1 MGATAVIP
9 TNGLLKQLSQ
19 HPVLPLLV
27 ASPAFRVEPPP
38 ALRDR
43 MEEPKRLS
51 AYLFFY
57 MVEGET
63 THDVD
68 LRTVELRGGQVLWI
82 QPNQIHRILGGWP
95 EARLWYKM
103 AFDEECLSRL
113 PRHFDFLDD
122 PLGMGMLPASPR
134 LGSCFEGLIEVLGG
148 AETSASVPASPRA
161 SASVELVLA
170 YMNVLLTEMNEA
182 YFRGVSAIGPVGGE
196 VDVFLRFKRLV
207 EDWFSEQP
215 SVQRLA
221 GELGVSESRLYAVVS
236 RLSGVSP
243 KAFVTRRTMLEA
255 QRLFYYDRPS
265 VKEVAYRLG
274 FSDPDHFSRVFKRV
288 VGRTVKDFLAG
299 LGDVGGAGFI
309 QTLK

>member
-1 MGATAVIP
+1 MDKQNNYDMATTTVIP
-9 TNGLLKQLSQ
+9 TTGLLKQLSQ
-19 HPVLPLLV
+19 HPVVPLLV

-38 ALRDR
+38 GLRDR
-43 MEEPKRLS
+43 MMEPKRLS

-68 LRTVELRGGQVLWI
+68 LRTVRLRDGQVLCI

-95 EARLWYKM
+95 EARRWYKM
-103 AFDEECLSRL
+103 AFDEESLVRL

-122 PLGMGMLPASPR
+122 PLGMGVFPAGPR
-134 LGSCFEGLIEVLGG
+134 LGNCFEGLIGVLGG
-148 AETSASVPASPRA
+148 QVASVD
-161 SASVELVLA
+161 LVLA

-182 YFRGVSAIGPVGGE
+182 YFRGTSAVGSMGDE
-196 VDVFLRFKRLV
+196 VDVFLRFRRLV
-207 EDWFSEQP
+207 EEWHAEQP
-215 SVQRLA
+215 TVRRLA
-221 GELGVSESRLYAVVS
+221 GAVGVSESRLYAIVS

-243 KAFVTRRTMLEA
+243 KAFIMRRTMLEA

-288 VGRTVKDFLAG
+288 VGRTVTDFLVD
-299 LGDVGGAGFI
+299 LQD
-309 QTLK
+309 LSRH